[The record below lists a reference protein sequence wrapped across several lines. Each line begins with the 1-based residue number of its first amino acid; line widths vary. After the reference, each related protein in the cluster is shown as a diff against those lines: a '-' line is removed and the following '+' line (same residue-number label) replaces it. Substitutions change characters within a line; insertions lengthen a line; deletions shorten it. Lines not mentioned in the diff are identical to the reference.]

1 VVALGGTVVVA
12 DAGGVVVALGTVVVF
27 NGIVSPGAV
36 VDGNTSPSVRLSSLV
51 LVVPIATS
59 RKKKNSADP
68 LAPLCVRY
76 TLIRLIW

>member
-36 VDGNTSPSVRLSSLV
+36 VDGNTSSPSTKESSVYLEAKQAPGV
-51 LVVPIATS
+51 TGAVPIAEAMEAT
-59 RKKKNSADP
+59 R
-68 LAPLCVRY
+68 
-76 TLIRLIW
+76 TLRPASDG